1 MGSVE
6 SRPKLTRTQVE
17 QIEQLYLL
25 EAEDLHRYAHS
36 RSWVRACDAQ
46 DLVQIT
52 FHEAVR
58 AWEKVEPLG
67 SDERRRWLRQVL
79 RNKAVDLWRKQKRV
93 DLAVDVPDLPPPS
106 DNETAE
112 HVELMIAL
120 TSCWKAIEQ
129 MPPRRR
135 MIALLV
141 WGEAWEVKRAAD
153 HLGLATSTVRVH
165 LREARLQLRA
175 SVGHLVPFIEDEE
188 DWEPA

>member
-52 FHEAVR
+52 FHEAVG

-79 RNKAVDLWRKQKRV
+79 RNKAVDLWRVAEAGRSGRRCPRPAPAVRQRDGRARGADDRPDQLLEVDRTDATTSADDRV
-93 DLAVDVPDLPPPS
+93 P
-106 DNETAE
+106 
-112 HVELMIAL
+112 
-120 TSCWKAIEQ
+120 
-129 MPPRRR
+129 
-135 MIALLV
+135 
-141 WGEAWEVKRAAD
+141 G
-153 HLGLATSTVRVH
+153 LG
-165 LREARLQLRA
+165 
-175 SVGHLVPFIEDEE
+175 
-188 DWEPA
+188 